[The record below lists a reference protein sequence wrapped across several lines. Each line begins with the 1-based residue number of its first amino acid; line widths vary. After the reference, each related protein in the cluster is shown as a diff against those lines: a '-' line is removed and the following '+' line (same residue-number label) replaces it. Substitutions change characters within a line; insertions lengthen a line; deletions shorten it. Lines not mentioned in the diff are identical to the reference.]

1 MRAVAR
7 HIAAGKIV
15 RHAVGVDREWEIV
28 HRLADVDPVRREHID
43 RLLRQVKGPDDFRGA
58 VARHAHK
65 VRVLAQHAQLAHR
78 CHGYDVHAVV
88 HAAAEADEFQHL
100 VVSAGAGG
108 VNVAR
113 HVLVAVVQHGV
124 DALAGHDDAVRLRH
138 RQPVDVN
145 AHVVKKLAD
154 LQPFAFRADG
164 HHLMQRG
171 LHLKAVAHVVRGD
184 TAGHVVLFEDQN
196 VPHALGLQLQ
206 GGRHAGQRAADDD
219 DIIVVFVKTQVNS
232 SFCV

>member
-1 MRAVAR
+1 MPQLELRAVFLDLLLHAHAHLVRAVAR

-15 RHAVGVDREWEIV
+15 RHAVGVDREREIV

-113 HVLVAVVQHGV
+113 HVLVAVV
-124 DALAGHDDAVRLRH
+124 GHDDAVRLRH

-196 VPHALGLQLQ
+196 VPHALGLPC
-206 GGRHAGQRAADDD
+206 RPARRR
-219 DIIVVFVKTQVNS
+219 
-232 SFCV
+232 